1 VPGGNFGGVQLMMD
15 IDAAP
20 AGAAEDDDDDFLP
33 EQHGWEFVD
42 GLVKELF
49 PRKDGAASKDPWM
62 NLHQFLASPDPVD
75 VRQYHF
81 VGILVR
87 GPKVFGILVRGVR
100 RQAVLAHGRGG
111 ARADH
116 RRDPLRLEP

>member
-1 VPGGNFGGVQLMMD
+1 VPGGNFCGVQLMMD

-49 PRKDGAASKDPWM
+49 PRMDGAASKDPWM
-62 NLHQFLASPDPVD
+62 NLHQFLASPDPAD
-75 VRQYHF
+75 VRRYHF
-81 VGILVR
+81 LGIL
-87 GPKVFGILVRGVR
+87 VR